1 MYNLKSQDM
10 KAFIIYKGSDKS
22 YCGFGVYSLVTEDG
36 KEIGLHTSSSRS
48 FANHDLTEWRQKE
61 LHENEVTEVYSNGVL
76 VWQDGDMTED
86 TKVKFAAAN
95 YEYER
100 EYCNV

>member
-1 MYNLKSQDM
+1 MRAYIVFKIDLS
-10 KAFIIYKGSDKS
+10 ST
-22 YCGFGVYSLVTEDG
+22 YCGKGPYILITEDE
-36 KEIGLHTSSSRS
+36 KVIGEHWCSSRG

-86 TKVKFAAAN
+86 AKVKFAAAN

-100 EYCNV
+100 EYCSV